1 MFEVASLDAG
11 FIDHLRSTSYPLEKD
26 PRDSQRHSSWTVTS
40 AAKSSNRIGHG
51 NAVQSSCH
59 PFRASAFSA
68 PLRASPIG
76 RLSTIRSNISRLAI
90 SGSFPYPLSLSSPF
104 PSPFSRSFLLLLLL
118 LHLRPSFLAV
128 SYFHRKEVLL
138 TGSRAILALLFTH
151 PPRIV

>member
-40 AAKSSNRIGHG
+40 AAKSSNTSGHG
-51 NAVQSSCH
+51 NVVPSSCH

-104 PSPFSRSFLLLLLL
+104 PSPFSHSFLLLL

-151 PPRIV
+151 TPRIV